1 MFFMLTTTIT
11 IVTILVVI
19 SGTITISTTLS
30 LSSNLK
36 TWATETWK
44 VLIGMNMTMNGQMKI
59 SLSLK
64 RCLVRTNSK
73 TFSERMQHTA
83 ITYPMK
89 AQVKEMQQ
97 EPPLGRLLSFFVV
110 EAFVVTTIARSKK
123 NKSLLSSL
131 KESSRKLTPR
141 SQIQSF
147 TTSPIQPLHLLIL
160 RWVWTW
166 EWACSSQWATRTLTW
181 CSNSNQVCILSN
193 HNNPECNQCSS
204 QVCTHSSQCNN
215 LWVTKIQ
222 TWCNILWVNSL
233 WCSHKCNSQWVN
245 NQWCNNQWCNNKCNN
260 ID

>member
-11 IVTILVVI
+11 IVTIMVVI
-19 SGTITISTTLS
+19 SSTI
-30 LSSNLK
+30 
-36 TWATETWK
+36 
-44 VLIGMNMTMNGQMKI
+44 IGMNMTMNMTWNGQMKI
-59 SLSLK
+59 LLSLK
-64 RCLVRTNSK
+64 RWMVRTNSK

-110 EAFVVTTIARSKK
+110 DAFVVTTIARSKK

-147 TTSPIQPLHLLIL
+147 TTSPIQQLHLLIL
-160 RWVWTW
+160 RWAWTW
-166 EWACSSQWATRTLTW
+166 AWACSSQWATRTLTW

-215 LWVTKIQ
+215 LWGTKIQ

-245 NQWCNNQWCNNKCNN
+245 NQWCSHKCNSQWCNNPCNN
-260 ID
+260 IDQ